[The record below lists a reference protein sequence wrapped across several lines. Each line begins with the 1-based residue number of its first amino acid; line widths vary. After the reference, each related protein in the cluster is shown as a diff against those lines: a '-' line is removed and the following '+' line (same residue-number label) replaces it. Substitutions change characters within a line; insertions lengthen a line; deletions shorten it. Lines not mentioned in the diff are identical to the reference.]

1 MILKH
6 LLMVNFII
14 TLVILKNLQLN
25 HVYFLILKINQN
37 MVMIQVSFFQ
47 EHLIL
52 VMHLIEMNF

>member
-37 MVMIQVSFFQ
+37 MVMIQIHSFQ

-52 VMHLIEMNF
+52 VMHLIEKNF